1 MRREYQLKPNYLSLV
16 LLEGMKGM
24 VVEVKLFATFREGRF
39 DQREIELPEGSSL
52 GDLLEHLNIPEEE
65 ARIMIV
71 NGTACSAER
80 KLALHDV
87 VSIFPAI
94 AGG

>member
-1 MRREYQLKPNYLSLV
+1 
-16 LLEGMKGM
+16 M
-24 VVEVKLFATFREGRF
+24 VVEVRLFATFREGRF
-39 DQREIELPEGSSL
+39 DKREMELPEGSSL
-52 GDLLEHLNIPEEE
+52 RDLLEQLKIPERE

-80 KLALHDV
+80 KLSPYDI